1 MPSVHRII
9 QRSNVTPGARDDTY
23 RVTPVAAKAQT
34 QRTVLSTEQVRSL
47 DTEPQPLT
55 PSPSLGRSVEV
66 LSVFVEKAAGGYV
79 QPKPLSLCYGAEGE
93 EAARIGAAILR
104 DTDERTGW
112 ADLQPTGLGRPTG
125 AAVTATA
132 TNPYQIRDGGEL
144 TITVRYVEVENG

>member
-9 QRSNVTPGARDDTY
+9 QRSNVTPGAQDDTY
-23 RVTPVAAKAQT
+23 RVNPVVAKAQT

-47 DTEPQPLT
+47 DTESQPLT
-55 PSPSLGRSVEV
+55 PTPSIGRSIEV
-66 LSVFVEKAAGGYV
+66 LSVFVEKAAGGYA
-79 QPKPLSLCYGAEGE
+79 QPKPLSLRYGAEGE
-93 EAARIGAAILR
+93 EVARIGAAILR

-125 AAVTATA
+125 AAVTAAA
-132 TNPYQIRDGGEL
+132 TDPYQGDGGEL

>member
-23 RVTPVAAKAQT
+23 RVTPVAAKAKT

-47 DTEPQPLT
+47 DTESQPLT
-55 PSPSLGRSVEV
+55 PAPSLGRSIEV
-66 LSVFVEKAAGGYV
+66 LSVFVEKAAGGYA
-79 QPKPLSLCYGAEGE
+79 QPKPLSLRYGAEGE
-93 EAARIGAAILR
+93 EAARIGTAILR

-112 ADLQPTGLGRPTG
+112 ADLQSTGLGRPTG

-132 TNPYQIRDGGEL
+132 TDPYRDGGEL

>member
-55 PSPSLGRSVEV
+55 PTPGIGRSVEV
-66 LSVFVEKAAGGYV
+66 LSVFVEKAAGGYA
-79 QPKPLSLCYGAEGE
+79 QPKPLSLSYGADGE
-93 EAARIGAAILR
+93 EVARIGAAILR

-112 ADLQPTGLGRPTG
+112 ADLPPTGLGRPTG

-132 TNPYQIRDGGEL
+132 TDPYQGDGGEL
-144 TITVRYVEVENG
+144 AITVRYAEVEHG